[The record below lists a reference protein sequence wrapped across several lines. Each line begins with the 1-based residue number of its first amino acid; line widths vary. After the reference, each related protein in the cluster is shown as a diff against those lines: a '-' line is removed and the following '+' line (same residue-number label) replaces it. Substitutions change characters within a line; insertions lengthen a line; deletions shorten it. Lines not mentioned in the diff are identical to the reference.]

1 MDKQYTTVYA
11 GHGRNRMSEYR
22 RISIFYIVIMGLYQ
36 LTDKMY
42 GSGFVAL
49 MNSGGLTATQIGLII
64 SLQGLALVI
73 FEYPSGNIAD
83 IKGRKKVGSSGL
95 LLWGISLITFAVST
109 NFLTFVLS
117 TTLMAL
123 AMALISGSHFS
134 WYIDEL
140 IRLQKYEDRSRILP
154 RNRGLIMSFSIIGAL
169 MASYLMGFNL
179 KLPMIIAGIVSIIC
193 AIVSFIM
200 FHDNYGSQEKIK
212 FFERINLNTVNFLKD
227 RAMLVVVI
235 KNILYSLGFYIFIV
249 YWQLY
254 AVNDLHLKYSL
265 LGIIMLVMTII
276 LTLSNFIVSYFSRF
290 IGLYTL
296 TVMGGGL
303 VIAGFVLLSFQGN
316 FLLFITGIIILELGI
331 GMDAA
336 SMGSWLQDH
345 IHSDNRSSYN
355 AAISS
360 LSSLS
365 SIVMPLAAGFI
376 ADHASSTFIWLLA
389 GLCSTVSLIFL
400 IFSLPFL
407 RAHQL
412 KEYPPSG
419 QEVS

>member
-1 MDKQYTTVYA
+1 MDKQYTTKYA
-11 GHGRNRMSEYR
+11 EHGRNKLNEYR
-22 RISIFYIVIMGLYQ
+22 KISIFYIVIMGLYQ

-83 IKGRKKVGSSGL
+83 IKGRKKVGSLGL
-95 LLWGISLITFAVST
+95 LLWGVSLITFAVST
-109 NFLTFVLS
+109 SFLTFVLS

-140 IRLQKYEDRSRILP
+140 IRLQKYEDRNRILP
-154 RNRGLIMSFSIIGAL
+154 WNRGLIMSFSIIGAL
-169 MASYLMGFNL
+169 MASYLMGFNI
-179 KLPMIIAGIVSIIC
+179 KLPMMIAGIISIIC
-193 AIVSFIM
+193 AIVSFVM
-200 FHDNYGSQEKIK
+200 FHDNYGSQDKIK
-212 FFERINLNTVNFLKD
+212 FFERINLNTVNFVKD
-227 RAMLVVVI
+227 RAMLIVVI

-276 LTLSNFIVSYFSRF
+276 LTLSNFIVSYLSRF
-290 IGLYTL
+290 IGLYSL
-296 TVMGGGL
+296 TVIGGIL
-303 VIAGFVLLSFQGN
+303 VIAGFVILSFQGN
-316 FLLFITGIIILELGI
+316 FLLFITGIIVLELGI

-376 ADHASSTFIWLLA
+376 ADHSSSTFIWLAA

-400 IFSLPFL
+400 MLSLPFL
-407 RAHQL
+407 RAHQP
-412 KEYPPSG
+412 KEYPSG
-419 QEVS
+419 HGVS